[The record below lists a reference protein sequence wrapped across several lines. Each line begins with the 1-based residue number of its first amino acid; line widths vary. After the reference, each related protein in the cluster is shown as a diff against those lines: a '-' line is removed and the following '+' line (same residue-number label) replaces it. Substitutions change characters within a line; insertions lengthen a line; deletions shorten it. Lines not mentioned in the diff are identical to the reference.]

1 MFQFLKEVPSA
12 SVYCFPGLCS
22 SSVSWVVG
30 GGGGGGKGLLPGYWV
45 TGEGYI
51 WQTGGRSTG
60 FPFSPP
66 PFACLLPP
74 FDLTA
79 IKLDMRATSTQQIPV
94 FMGCWYSI
102 FIKL

>member
-12 SVYCFPGLCS
+12 SAYCFPGLCS

-30 GGGGGGKGLLPGYWV
+30 GGGGGGKGLLPGDWV

-66 PFACLLPP
+66 FCLPP
-74 FDLTA
+74 TPLPFDGYKIRHACHQHTA
-79 IKLDMRATSTQQIPV
+79 DTSIYGLLV
-94 FMGCWYSI
+94 
-102 FIKL
+102 

>member
-12 SVYCFPGLCS
+12 SAYCFPGLCS

-30 GGGGGGKGLLPGYWV
+30 GGGGGVRGYYRAIGLQGRGIY
-45 TGEGYI
+45 YI

-66 PFACLLPP
+66 PFCLPP
-74 FDLTA
+74 TPLPFDGYKIRHACHQHTA
-79 IKLDMRATSTQQIPV
+79 DTSIYGLLV
-94 FMGCWYSI
+94 
-102 FIKL
+102 